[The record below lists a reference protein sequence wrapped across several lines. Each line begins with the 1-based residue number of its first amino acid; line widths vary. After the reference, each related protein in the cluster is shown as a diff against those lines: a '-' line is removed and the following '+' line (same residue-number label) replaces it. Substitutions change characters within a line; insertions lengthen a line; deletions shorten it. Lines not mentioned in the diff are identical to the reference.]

1 MFMVIKKIFG
11 ALLLL
16 AVLALPQ
23 NVFAE
28 KTDWT
33 DRNFYFRN
41 IRTIIVLD
49 ATVSPGVDVG
59 GNIAVLSIQEKFR
72 DDAYKRLSCRVIT
85 ESQARQMIGGHVRMN
100 LEALAMSN
108 PVQARQIVLQNAYV
122 IADAWA
128 YANVDA
134 WGNTTYIEP
143 ERTVWENRRETR
155 RYYDQ
160 WGRLREESYNVQVPV
175 TYPPRRV
182 DVSTVQVSLQVYDA
196 RTGAMVFAR
205 KDVRDRE
212 DYSAQSGMFGRI
224 SNSFFEDLAKKIR

>member
-1 MFMVIKKIFG
+1 MIIKKIFG

-16 AVLALPQ
+16 TMLALSQ
-23 NVFAE
+23 TGFAE
-28 KTDWT
+28 KTDYT
-33 DRNFYFRN
+33 DRNYYFRN
-41 IRTIIVLD
+41 IRSVIVLD
-49 ATVSPGVDVG
+49 ATITPGVDVG
-59 GNIAVLSIQEKFR
+59 GSIAIFNIQDKFR
-72 DDAYKRLSCRVIT
+72 QDARKLPCRIIT
-85 ESQARQMIGGHVRMN
+85 EAQARQLLSGQVGMN

-108 PVQARQIVLQNAYV
+108 PVQARQIVQQNAQF
-122 IADAWA
+122 IADAWV

-143 ERTVWENRRETR
+143 ERTVWESRRETR

-160 WGRLREESYNVQVPV
+160 WGRLREEAYYVQVPV

-196 RTGAMVFAR
+196 RTGAMVFGR

-224 SNSFFEDLAKKIR
+224 SNSFYEDLAKKIR

>member
-1 MFMVIKKIFG
+1 MFIKKIFG

-16 AVLALPQ
+16 AILTLPQ

-28 KTDWT
+28 KTDYT
-33 DRNFYFRN
+33 DRNYYFRN
-41 IRTIIVLD
+41 IRAVIVLD

-59 GNIAVLSIQEKFR
+59 GTIAVLNIQEKFR
-72 DDAYKRLSCRVIT
+72 EDAFKKLNCRIYT
-85 ESQARQMIGGHVRMN
+85 EAQARQLLSAQVGMN
-100 LEALAMSN
+100 LEALAYSN
-108 PVQARQIVLQNAYV
+108 PLQARQIVQQNAYQ
-122 IADAWA
+122 IADAWIF
-128 YANVDA
+128 ANVDA

-143 ERTVWENRRETR
+143 ERTVWETRRETR
-155 RYYDQ
+155 RYYDR
-160 WGRLREESYNVQVPV
+160 WGQLREESYNVQVPV

-182 DVSTVQVSLQVYDA
+182 DISTVQVSLQVYDA

-224 SNSFFEDLAKKIR
+224 SNSFYEDLAKKIR

>member
-1 MFMVIKKIFG
+1 MFIKKIFG

-16 AVLALPQ
+16 AILTLPQ

-28 KTDWT
+28 KTDYT
-33 DRNFYFRN
+33 DRNYYFRN
-41 IRTIIVLD
+41 IRAVIVLD

-59 GNIAVLSIQEKFR
+59 GTIAVLNIQEKFR
-72 DDAYKRLSCRVIT
+72 EDAFKKLNCRIYT
-85 ESQARQMIGGHVRMN
+85 EAQARQLLSAQVGMN

-108 PVQARQIVLQNAYV
+108 PMQARQIVQQNAYQ
-122 IADAWA
+122 IADAWIF
-128 YANVDA
+128 ANVDA

-143 ERTVWENRRETR
+143 ERTVWESRRETR
-155 RYYDQ
+155 RYYDR
-160 WGRLREESYNVQVPV
+160 WGQLREESYNIQVPV

-182 DVSTVQVSLQVYDA
+182 DISTVQVSLQVYDA

-224 SNSFFEDLAKKIR
+224 SNSFYEDLAKKIR

>member
-1 MFMVIKKIFG
+1 MIIKKIFG

-16 AVLALPQ
+16 AILTLPQ

-28 KTDWT
+28 KTDYT
-33 DRNFYFRN
+33 DRNYYFRN
-41 IRTIIVLD
+41 IRAVIVLD

-59 GNIAVLSIQEKFR
+59 GTIAVLNIQEKFR
-72 DDAYKRLSCRVIT
+72 EDAFKKLNCRIYT
-85 ESQARQMIGGHVRMN
+85 EAQARQLLSAQVGMN

-108 PVQARQIVLQNAYV
+108 PMQARQIVQQNAYQ
-122 IADAWA
+122 IADAWIF
-128 YANVDA
+128 ANVDA

-143 ERTVWENRRETR
+143 ERTVWESRRETR
-155 RYYDQ
+155 RYYDR
-160 WGRLREESYNVQVPV
+160 WGQLREESYNIQVPV

-182 DVSTVQVSLQVYDA
+182 DISTVQVSLQVYDA

-224 SNSFFEDLAKKIR
+224 SNSFYEDLAKKIR

>member
-1 MFMVIKKIFG
+1 MIIKKIFG

-16 AVLALPQ
+16 AILTLPQ

-28 KTDWT
+28 KTDYT
-33 DRNFYFRN
+33 DRNYYFRN
-41 IRTIIVLD
+41 IRAVIVLD

-59 GNIAVLSIQEKFR
+59 GTIAVLNIQEKFR
-72 DDAYKRLSCRVIT
+72 DDAFKKLNCRIYT
-85 ESQARQMIGGHVRMN
+85 EAQARQLLSAQVGMN

-108 PVQARQIVLQNAYV
+108 PMQARQIVQQNAYQ
-122 IADAWA
+122 IADAWIF
-128 YANVDA
+128 ANVDA

-143 ERTVWENRRETR
+143 ERTVWESRRETR
-155 RYYDQ
+155 RYYDR
-160 WGRLREESYNVQVPV
+160 WGQLREESYNIQVPV

-182 DVSTVQVSLQVYDA
+182 DISTVQVSLQVYDA

-224 SNSFFEDLAKKIR
+224 SNSFYEDLAKKIR

>member
-1 MFMVIKKIFG
+1 MIIKKIFG

-28 KTDWT
+28 KTDYT
-33 DRNFYFRN
+33 DRNYYFRN
-41 IRTIIVLD
+41 IRTVIVLD

-59 GNIAVLSIQEKFR
+59 GNIAVLNIQDKFR
-72 DDAYKRLSCRVIT
+72 QDASKLRCRVYT
-85 ESQARQMIGGHVRMN
+85 ESQARQMIGGQVRMN
-100 LEALAMSN
+100 LEALAISN
-108 PVQARQIVLQNAYV
+108 PVQARQIVQQYAYT
-122 IADAWA
+122 IADAWIF
-128 YANVDA
+128 ANVDA
-134 WGNTTYIEP
+134 WGNTTYVEP
-143 ERTVWENRRETR
+143 ERTVWETRRETR

-160 WGRLREESYNVQVPV
+160 WGRRHEESYNIQVPV

-182 DVSTVQVSLQVYDA
+182 DVSTVQVTLQVYDA

-205 KDVRDRE
+205 KDIRDRE

-224 SNSFFEDLAKKIR
+224 SNSFYEDLAKKIR

>member
-1 MFMVIKKIFG
+1 MIIKKIFG

-33 DRNFYFRN
+33 DRNYYFRN
-41 IRTIIVLD
+41 IRTVIVLD

-59 GNIAVLSIQEKFR
+59 GNIAVLSIQDKFR
-72 DDAYKRLSCRVIT
+72 QDAGKLRCRVLT
-85 ESQARQMIGGHVRMN
+85 ESQARQLIGGQISMN
-100 LEALAMSN
+100 LEALAYSN
-108 PVQARQIVLQNAYV
+108 PVQARQIVQQYAYTV
-122 IADAWA
+122 ADAWVF
-128 YANVDA
+128 ANVDA
-134 WGNTTYIEP
+134 WGNTTYVEP
-143 ERTVWENRRETR
+143 ERTVWETRRETR
-155 RYYDQ
+155 RYYDR
-160 WGRLREESYNVQVPV
+160 WGNRREETYNVQVPV

-182 DVSTVQVSLQVYDA
+182 DVSTVQVTLQVYDA

-224 SNSFFEDLAKKIR
+224 SNSFYEDLAKKIR

>member
-1 MFMVIKKIFG
+1 MFIKKIFG

-16 AVLALPQ
+16 AILTLPQ

-28 KTDWT
+28 KTDYT
-33 DRNFYFRN
+33 DRNYYFRN
-41 IRTIIVLD
+41 IRAVIVLD

-59 GNIAVLSIQEKFR
+59 GTIAVLNIQEKFR
-72 DDAYKRLSCRVIT
+72 EDAFKKLNCRIYT
-85 ESQARQMIGGHVRMN
+85 EAQARQLLSAQVGMN
-100 LEALAMSN
+100 LEALAYSN
-108 PVQARQIVLQNAYV
+108 PLQARQIVQQNAYQ
-122 IADAWA
+122 IADAWIF
-128 YANVDA
+128 ANVDA

-143 ERTVWENRRETR
+143 ERTVWESRRETR
-155 RYYDQ
+155 RYYDR
-160 WGRLREESYNVQVPV
+160 WGQLREESYNVQVPV

-182 DVSTVQVSLQVYDA
+182 DISTVQVSLQVYDA

-224 SNSFFEDLAKKIR
+224 SNSFYEDLAKKIR

>member
-1 MFMVIKKIFG
+1 MIIKKIFG

-16 AVLALPQ
+16 AVLALSQ
-23 NVFAE
+23 TGFAE
-28 KTDWT
+28 KTDYA
-33 DRNFYFRN
+33 DRNYYFRN
-41 IRTIIVLD
+41 IRTVIVLD

-59 GNIAVLSIQEKFR
+59 GNIAILNVQEKFR
-72 DDAYKRLSCRVIT
+72 EDAYKRLPCNVIT
-85 ESQARQMIGGHVRMN
+85 ESQARQMLGGQLRMN
-100 LEALAMSN
+100 LEALAISN
-108 PVQARQIVLQNAYV
+108 PAQARQIVQQNAYQ
-122 IADAWA
+122 IADAWV

-134 WGNTTYIEP
+134 WGNTTYVEP
-143 ERTVWENRRETR
+143 ERTVWETRRETR

-160 WGRLREESYNVQVPV
+160 WGRRHEESYNIQVPV

-182 DVSTVQVSLQVYDA
+182 DVSTVQVSMQVYDA

-224 SNSFFEDLAKKIR
+224 SNSFYEDLAKKIRR

>member
-1 MFMVIKKIFG
+1 MFIKKIFG

-16 AVLALPQ
+16 AILTLPQ

-28 KTDWT
+28 KTDYT
-33 DRNFYFRN
+33 DRNYYFRN
-41 IRTIIVLD
+41 IRAVIVLD

-59 GNIAVLSIQEKFR
+59 GTIAVLNIQEKFR
-72 DDAYKRLSCRVIT
+72 DDAFKKLNCRVYT
-85 ESQARQMIGGHVRMN
+85 EAQARQLLGAQVGMN
-100 LEALAMSN
+100 LEALAYSN
-108 PVQARQIVLQNAYV
+108 PLQARQIVQQNAYQ
-122 IADAWA
+122 IADAWIF
-128 YANVDA
+128 ANVDA

-143 ERTVWENRRETR
+143 ERTVWETRRETR
-155 RYYDQ
+155 RYYDR
-160 WGRLREESYNVQVPV
+160 WGQLREESYNVQVPV

-182 DVSTVQVSLQVYDA
+182 DISTVQVSLQVYDA

-224 SNSFFEDLAKKIR
+224 SNSFYEDLAKKIR

>member
-1 MFMVIKKIFG
+1 MIIKKIFG

-28 KTDWT
+28 KTDYT
-33 DRNFYFRN
+33 DRNYYFRN
-41 IRTIIVLD
+41 IRAVIVLD

-59 GNIAVLSIQEKFR
+59 GTIAVLNIQEKFR
-72 DDAYKRLSCRVIT
+72 EDAFKKLNCRIYT
-85 ESQARQMIGGHVRMN
+85 EAQARQLLSAQVGMN
-100 LEALAMSN
+100 LEALAYSN
-108 PVQARQIVLQNAYV
+108 PAQARQIVQQNAYQ
-122 IADAWA
+122 IADAWIF
-128 YANVDA
+128 ANVDA

-143 ERTVWENRRETR
+143 ERTVWESRRETR
-155 RYYDQ
+155 RYYDR
-160 WGRLREESYNVQVPV
+160 WGQLREESYNIQVPV

-182 DVSTVQVSLQVYDA
+182 DISTVQVSLQVYDA

-224 SNSFFEDLAKKIR
+224 SNSFYEDLAKKIR

>member
-1 MFMVIKKIFG
+1 MFIKKIFG

-16 AVLALPQ
+16 AILTLSQ

-28 KTDWT
+28 KTDYT
-33 DRNFYFRN
+33 DRNYYFRN
-41 IRTIIVLD
+41 IRAVIVLD

-59 GNIAVLSIQEKFR
+59 GTIAVLNIQEKFR
-72 DDAYKRLSCRVIT
+72 EDAFKKLNCRIYT
-85 ESQARQMIGGHVRMN
+85 EAQARQLLGAQVGMN
-100 LEALAMSN
+100 LEALAYSN
-108 PVQARQIVLQNAYV
+108 PLQARQIVQQNAYQ
-122 IADAWA
+122 IADAWIF
-128 YANVDA
+128 ANVDA

-143 ERTVWENRRETR
+143 ERTVWETRRETR
-155 RYYDQ
+155 RYYDR
-160 WGRLREESYNVQVPV
+160 WGQLREESYNVQVPV

-224 SNSFFEDLAKKIR
+224 SNSFYEDLAKKIR

>member
-1 MFMVIKKIFG
+1 MIIKKIFG

-16 AVLALPQ
+16 AILTLPQ

-28 KTDWT
+28 KTDYT
-33 DRNFYFRN
+33 DRSYYFRN
-41 IRTIIVLD
+41 IRAVIVLD

-59 GNIAVLSIQEKFR
+59 GTIAVLNIQEKFR
-72 DDAYKRLSCRVIT
+72 DDAFKKLNCRIYT
-85 ESQARQMIGGHVRMN
+85 EAQARQLLSAQVGMN

-108 PVQARQIVLQNAYV
+108 PMQARQIVQQNAYQ
-122 IADAWA
+122 IADAWIF
-128 YANVDA
+128 ANVDA

-143 ERTVWENRRETR
+143 ERTVWESRRETR
-155 RYYDQ
+155 RYYDR
-160 WGRLREESYNVQVPV
+160 WGQLREESYNIQVPV

-182 DVSTVQVSLQVYDA
+182 DISTVQVSLQVYDA

-224 SNSFFEDLAKKIR
+224 SNSFYEDLAKKIR